1 MRSPTQGSVRRGR
14 RGSRSQEQYARSFGV
29 CDAFDGVVDAE
40 MGSYRS
46 VGDEQLNV
54 SLTTLPSAIADYR
67 PIAIIEADSGQEAE
81 DDESAKAK
89 PASLWCGRRM
99 RMRSDRGLKVRLSQS
114 RDR

>member
-1 MRSPTQGSVRRGR
+1 
-14 RGSRSQEQYARSFGV
+14 
-29 CDAFDGVVDAE
+29 

-54 SLTTLPSAIADYR
+54 SLTALPSVIADYR
-67 PIAIIEADSGQEAE
+67 PIVIIEADSSREAE
-81 DDESAKAK
+81 DDKRTKAK

-99 RMRSDRGLKVRLSQS
+99 RMRLDRGLKVRLSRS

>member
-1 MRSPTQGSVRRGR
+1 
-14 RGSRSQEQYARSFGV
+14 
-29 CDAFDGVVDAE
+29 

-54 SLTTLPSAIADYR
+54 SLTALPSVIADYR
-67 PIAIIEADSGQEAE
+67 PIAIIEADSSQEAE

-89 PASLWCGRRM
+89 PASLWCGRGM